1 MSYRAIAL
9 VFACWTIGGA
19 GQAGEVPAIRIGL
32 LPDDSAQAL
41 LSRFEPMRA
50 RLEKTLR
57 RPVKVVI
64 PSLARSYTYKDLV
77 DHFVEGKI
85 DIAYFGGATFLEA
98 SGRTPTA
105 PLVMR
110 RLDGRFR
117 SYFITR
123 AGNKVSSLEGLKG
136 MRFTFGAKD
145 STSGYL
151 MPLYYLQEMGIDP
164 DKDFQGP
171 PQFSGTH
178 TRTLEWVLS
187 GRVDAGV
194 VNGQIFDRLLRK
206 KKLDLKKIDIA
217 WISPGFPDYM
227 WAARGDVPA
236 KVRKQVQQTFLDL
249 RPSDKHDALVL
260 DALGADFYVLPEL
273 QFERLQHI
281 LDKLVRK
288 KQ

>member
-1 MSYRAIAL
+1 MGYSVSWL
-9 VFACWTIGGA
+9 TFACWAIGAACQG
-19 GQAGEVPAIRIGL
+19 GELPAIRIGL
-32 LPDDSAQAL
+32 LPDDIAQAV
-41 LSRFEPMRA
+41 LSRFEPMRT
-50 RLEKTLR
+50 RLEKTLQ
-57 RPVKVVI
+57 RPVKVMI
-64 PSLARSYTYKDLV
+64 PSLERSYSYKDLV
-77 DHFVEGKI
+77 DHFAEGKI

-123 AGNKVSSLEGLKG
+123 AGSKAIALEDLKG
-136 MRFTFGAKD
+136 MRFAFGAKE

-151 MPLYYLQEMGIDP
+151 MPLYYLKEMGIDP

-178 TRTLEWVLS
+178 MRTLEWVLS

-194 VNGQIFDRLLRK
+194 VNGQIFDRLLRE

-217 WISPGFPDYM
+217 WVSPGFPDY
-227 WAARGDVPA
+227 
-236 KVRKQVQQTFLDL
+236 
-249 RPSDKHDALVL
+249 
-260 DALGADFYVLPEL
+260 
-273 QFERLQHI
+273 I
-281 LDKLVRK
+281 
-288 KQ
+288 